1 MAATALSIWNRLG
14 TLAAGRWLFAKVIC
28 RKAPYFATIRPR
40 FSRLEPGL
48 CEVGMRKRRALQNH
62 IGTVH
67 AIAMCNL
74 AELAGGL
81 AIDATLPPS
90 HRWIPKGMT
99 VAYLKAATTDLLA
112 SARCTLP
119 ESLGETTDV
128 IVTVDVRDTNEAIV
142 FRALISMHI
151 SQRKP
156 R

>member
-1 MAATALSIWNRLG
+1 
-14 TLAAGRWLFAKVIC
+14 
-28 RKAPYFATIRPR
+28 
-40 FSRLEPGL
+40 
-48 CEVGMRKRRALQNH
+48 
-62 IGTVH
+62 
-67 AIAMCNL
+67 MCN
-74 AELAGGL
+74 LAGGL
-81 AIDATLPPS
+81 AIDATQPPS

>member
-1 MAATALSIWNRLG
+1 MAATALSIWNRLH
-14 TLAAGRWLFAKVIC
+14 ASAPGRWLFAQVIC

-48 CEVGMRKRRALQNH
+48 CEVAMRKRRAVENH

-81 AIDATLPPS
+81 AMDATIPET

-99 VAYLKAATTDLLA
+99 VVYLKVATTGLVA

-119 ESLGETTDV
+119 ETLNDAEDV
-128 IVTVDVRDTNEAIV
+128 VVPVDVRNAEDAVV
-142 FRALISMHI
+142 FRALITMHL
-151 SQRKP
+151 SRRKTG
-156 R
+156 

>member
-14 TLAAGRWLFAKVIC
+14 TTRAGRWLFARVIC
-28 RKAPYFATIRPR
+28 RKAPYFATIQPIFR
-40 FSRLEPGL
+40 RLEPGT
-48 CEVGMRKRRALQNH
+48 CEVRLRKRRAVENH

-81 AIDATLPPS
+81 AIDATLPAT

-99 VAYLKAATTDLLA
+99 VVYLKAATTNLTA
-112 SARCTLP
+112 TARCTLP
-119 ESLGETTDV
+119 ESLGETEDV
-128 IVTVDVRDTNEAIV
+128 VVTVDVRDDAEAVV
-142 FRALISMHI
+142 FRALISMHV
-151 SQRKP
+151 SRRKP